1 MILIATN
8 HHCLN
13 VGYHSR
19 DLVCGVAK
27 PLLGSAVRERWAH
40 PPGTRGVHP
49 PGSIAAP
56 PPAGSIMRGRR
67 ANRRLE
73 PDTREDEPV
82 AARSAAYPTTPR
94 YHSQT
99 PSPVMRVARKRRP
112 RCRPHRWPLRVVP
125 ETTSGSGAVEGG
137 GSGG

>member
-1 MILIATN
+1 MWDITAEILCAGSPSR
-8 HHCLN
+8 CLDP
-13 VGYHSR
+13 S
-19 DLVCGVAK
+19 C
-27 PLLGSAVRERWAH
+27 GSAGPTPLEHGGAPH
-40 PPGTRGVHP
+40 PGLLLP
-49 PGSIAAP
+49 PPP

-125 ETTSGSGAVEGG
+125 ETTSGSGVVEGG